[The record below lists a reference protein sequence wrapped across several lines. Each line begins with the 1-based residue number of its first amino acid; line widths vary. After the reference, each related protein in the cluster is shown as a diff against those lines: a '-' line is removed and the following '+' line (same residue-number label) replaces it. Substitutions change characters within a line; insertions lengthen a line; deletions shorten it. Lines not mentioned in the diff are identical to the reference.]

1 MKIIQLQLYV
11 LICCQAAVADQ
22 LTDLGSNVSIN
33 CDLDENEVYWI
44 LLKTPDPPTVILRS
58 FSTPRSP
65 FYLNKTFRKKYSVQ
79 FKHCLVINNVTA
91 DELGVYYCI
100 NTDTPPKFSNGSRL
114 YFTESVQLT
123 ECHNHTVI
131 EFIDQNQTQC
141 QSIIIISA
149 LINGLL
155 VVVVI
160 GLVKVFVVGSR
171 RSAEGSRQ
179 LNTDLQQNQVIE
191 EHQDPDQL
199 QYAMMDFSKMRRNF
213 RSSQIN
219 STYAALKL
227 PKS

>member
-1 MKIIQLQLYV
+1 MRIIQLQLYV
-11 LICCQAAVADQ
+11 LICCQAAEADQ
-22 LTDLGSNVSIN
+22 LTDLGSNVTIN
-33 CDLDENEVYWI
+33 CDLDENDVYWI

-58 FSTPRSP
+58 FSTSTSP
-65 FYLNKTFRKKYSVQ
+65 FYSNKTFRKKYSVQ

-100 NTDTPPKFSNGSRL
+100 NTDTPPKFSNSTRL
-114 YFTESVQLT
+114 YFNESTQLT
-123 ECHNHTVI
+123 ECHNHTAV

-141 QSIIIISA
+141 QIIIIISA
-149 LINGLL
+149 LMNGLL

-160 GLVKVFVVGSR
+160 GLVKVFVVGNRS
-171 RSAEGSRQ
+171 SAEGSGQ

-199 QYAMMDFSKMRRNF
+199 QYAMMDFSKLRRNF